1 MKIRREFKI
10 GVFAVIVLLVSWWGI
25 KWLGG
30 QNLLKNSNIYYVYFD
45 DVTGLMESSRV
56 QLRGVEVGNVRS
68 ITLEEER
75 VKVEIAIESR
85 YADMI
90 ADNSVAEIG
99 SSGLMGSTKVFI
111 IQGDSDKIMKDG
123 ATFEGRQRPDI
134 MGMLADKG
142 GVLMDG
148 LNKTVQGINELL
160 AGNSANITSLI
171 ANLESLST
179 SIDTLLSSSAAGIE
193 GAVNNLNTFTS
204 SLAANTERIES
215 VIDNVDKFSGELA
228 DADVVNK
235 LTTTVASLNEVI
247 AAIESGEGSAGK
259 LIYDAALYNS
269 LSEAGNNL
277 AVLLEDLKEH
287 PMRYVH
293 FSLFGQDED
302 KAAKKAAKRAEREAR
317 RNN

>member
-30 QNLLKNSNIYYVYFD
+30 QNLLKSSNIYYVYFD

-111 IQGDSDKIMKDG
+111 VQGDSDKIMKDG

>member
-30 QNLLKNSNIYYVYFD
+30 QNLLKSSNIYYVYFD

-111 IQGDSDKIMKDG
+111 IQGDSDKIMEDG

>member
-30 QNLLKNSNIYYVYFD
+30 QNLLKSSNIYYVYFD

-111 IQGDSDKIMKDG
+111 VQGDSDKIMKDG

-317 RNN
+317 RSN

>member
-30 QNLLKNSNIYYVYFD
+30 QNLLKSSNIYYVYFD

-111 IQGDSDKIMKDG
+111 VQGDSDKIMKDG

-160 AGNSANITSLI
+160 AGNSVNITSLI

>member
-30 QNLLKNSNIYYVYFD
+30 QNLLKSSNIYYVYFD

-111 IQGDSDKIMKDG
+111 VQGDSDKIMKNG

-204 SLAANTERIES
+204 SLAASTERIES

>member
-30 QNLLKNSNIYYVYFD
+30 QNLLKSSNIYYVYFD

-111 IQGDSDKIMKDG
+111 VQGDSDKIMKNG

>member
-30 QNLLKNSNIYYVYFD
+30 QNLLKSSNIYYVYFD

-111 IQGDSDKIMKDG
+111 VQGDSDKIMKDG

-148 LNKTVQGINELL
+148 LNKTIQGINELL